1 MATMSEHYGWNESQV
16 SSNNQQEDRLK
27 LLYPMVNENET
38 PLPRS
43 WSPKDKFTYIGLS
56 QNNLRV
62 HYKGIEVYST
72 SFCLCNHAIR
82 AKLIPLFS

>member
-1 MATMSEHYGWNESQV
+1 MATMNEHIGWNDH
-16 SSNNQQEDRLK
+16 SNQFADLDRLK
-27 LLYPMVNENET
+27 LLYPMVDESET

-62 HYKGIEVYST
+62 HYKGRKVYST
-72 SFCLCNHAIR
+72 W
-82 AKLIPLFS
+82 